1 MGSLIKISK
10 SHPKDLR
17 SRKNW
22 RRYSSFSA
30 ISRVKL
36 PNLQVWP
43 NSSTFRPFNPHWQ
56 NTTMCPKNQKK
67 CPIIPRFL
75 PESLIPGQL
84 KASFLIFL
92 TLGLIKQ
99 SNTPSVSHALARTQE
114 GSSIAFR
121 VQQHPVNLLDAVAKA
136 LRLFVCSSR
145 CFWLFVCLYGYFVLP
160 TTNPRLCF
168 AKTWI
173 CESLPWKKFCR
184 LFST

>member
-1 MGSLIKISK
+1 MTQPSK
-10 SHPKDLR
+10 VT
-17 SRKNW
+17 NFW
-22 RRYSSFSA
+22 RTWRLF
-30 ISRVKL
+30 
-36 PNLQVWP
+36 
-43 NSSTFRPFNPHWQ
+43 NSHWQ

-114 GSSIAFR
+114 GSSIAFQ